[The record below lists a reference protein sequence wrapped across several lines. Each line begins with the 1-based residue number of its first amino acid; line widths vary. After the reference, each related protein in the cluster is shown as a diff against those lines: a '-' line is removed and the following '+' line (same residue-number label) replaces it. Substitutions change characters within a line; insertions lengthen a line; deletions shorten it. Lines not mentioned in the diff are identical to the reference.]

1 MPRPKTRELTV
12 IKSFALEYS
21 LYVELEEMARKNNVS
36 VSSFLERIISTYL
49 NNSNKI
55 DPKFSQ
61 CPVHDDDIDPLT
73 ALDLQLLQD
82 RIAKYERS
90 IENFSNDKK
99 NMLQW
104 IEQSKD
110 EFTKKHRKEK
120 YDQWYNKTYKNI
132 YGTWFDLRDSFEKL
146 RRKIPKEKAKQM
158 SKKLAELKKKIENLF
173 S

>member
-12 IKSFALEYS
+12 IKCFSLEYS

-49 NNSNKI
+49 NIYPQSKSNAQGNVKI
-55 DPKFSQ
+55 
-61 CPVHDDDIDPLT
+61 DDDIDPLT

-120 YDQWYNKTYKNI
+120 YNQWYNKTYNNI
-132 YGTWFDLRDSFEKL
+132 YGTWFDLRASFEKL

-158 SKKLAELKKKIENLF
+158 SKKLAELKKKIEML
-173 S
+173 